1 MRLPPSAPSSSSW
14 VPPSFIRGFY
24 LVYIYNAR
32 DIHALAAAAAA
43 AAFQAAS
50 FASES

>member
-1 MRLPPSAPSSSSW
+1 MRLPLSAPSSSSW
-14 VPPSFIRGFY
+14 VPPSFTRGFY
-24 LVYIYNAR
+24 FVYLYSAR
-32 DIHALAAAAAA
+32 DMHDLAAAAAA